1 VLAALPVVVTL
12 AASVPAHRDLGH
24 GFDPA
29 VHARLLATNW
39 VRTLAWSAQG
49 AVAVGMLLVANPT

>member
-1 VLAALPVVVTL
+1 VVTL

-39 VRTLAWSAQG
+39 VRTRTPRRAPHRRRL
-49 AVAVGMLLVANPT
+49 PRPR